1 MSAKCPLIC
10 SAVELWY
17 KMMLEIRNQSDL
29 TENHIKRKVA
39 GSQRLSSNCLWLVMA
54 AYKPLFSDAKMLVI
68 CMSVSWLVYEWYLS
82 HDFIVG
88 NKSLSSCKSAYY
100 VLYKCCFLL
109 FSQVTYQYTFVI

>member
-54 AYKPLFSDAKMLVI
+54 AYKPLFSDAKCSLFDVI
-68 CMSVSWLVYEWYLS
+68 YW
-82 HDFIVG
+82 FII
-88 NKSLSSCKSAYY
+88 
-100 VLYKCCFLL
+100 FLPL
-109 FSQVTYQYTFVI
+109 WM